1 MQALRAISDEVRKQ
15 RSSLQSIEIRK
26 KMLKMMQ

>member
-1 MQALRAISDEVRKQ
+1 MQALRAISDGVRKQ